1 MNSSDLETLQSMFPQ
16 ASSEDLEMAMT
27 SNITID
33 YAIEEMLS
41 RYSDNT
47 DTASMYST
55 ILLHVVYIACTML
68 IISIT

>member
-1 MNSSDLETLQSMFPQ
+1 MFPR

>member
-55 ILLHVVYIACTML
+55 ILLHVVYIACTIL